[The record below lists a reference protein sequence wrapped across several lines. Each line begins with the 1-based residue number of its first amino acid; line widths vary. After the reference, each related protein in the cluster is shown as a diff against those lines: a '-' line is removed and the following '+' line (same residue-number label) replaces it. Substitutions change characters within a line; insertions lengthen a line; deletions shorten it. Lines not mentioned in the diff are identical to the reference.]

1 MVRWFSFSGSLS
13 GSLSGSMAGLS
24 ASRLVKPMA
33 GVGFALLLLLGMA
46 VPARANRDMVQFAN
60 TIEVPEGAEAHDTV
74 CFFCSVDVKGTVT
87 GDIVVFFG
95 DVHISGKAAHDVVNF
110 FGSVRVDDDASIGHD
125 MVNFFGS
132 VRLGENASVGQ
143 DSVVM
148 FGSLHAPASA
158 SFHGDRVVQ
167 PAWFFW
173 VPLLVLILV
182 IRGIVWG
189 VRYPRRHYYMRGY

>member
-1 MVRWFSFSGSLS
+1 
-13 GSLSGSMAGLS
+13 
-24 ASRLVKPMA
+24 
-33 GVGFALLLLLGMA
+33 
-46 VPARANRDMVQFAN
+46 
-60 TIEVPEGAEAHDTV
+60 
-74 CFFCSVDVKGTVT
+74 
-87 GDIVVFFG
+87 VVFFG
-95 DVHISGKAAHDVVNF
+95 NVHISGKAEHDVVNF
-110 FGSVRVDDDASIGHD
+110 FGDVQVDDDASIGHD

>member
-13 GSLSGSMAGLS
+13 GSLSGSMAALS
-24 ASRLVKPMA
+24 ASWLVKPMA

-74 CFFCSVDVKGTVT
+74 CFFCSVDVNGTVT

-110 FGSVRVDDDASIGHD
+110 FGSVR
-125 MVNFFGS
+125 
-132 VRLGENASVGQ
+132 LGENASIGQ

-167 PAWFFW
+167 PGWLFW